1 MKKAFYQLTPL
12 LVLFYA
18 VLLQGCLKDTVSTT
32 YTSYEPVYKTKAE
45 VMADIKSSP
54 ATALVNTGKLAVYG
68 NYILV
73 NELNKGVHI
82 IDNSNPSSP
91 RNIAFINIPGN
102 LDLAVKDNMLYADV
116 FIDMVTIDISNPN
129 NASLK
134 KINYNVFPER
144 IYSGGF
150 MGDSSK
156 YIVDWVK
163 HEATEK
169 AEVDKNREMVIRG
182 IWLEDALFSSGS
194 FSNMTP
200 TAQAGGTKSQS
211 VGGAMARF
219 TIVNNYLYTVGR
231 SALSSFNVINAV
243 DPVMESN
250 TGLGW
255 NIETI
260 YPLNNKLFIGSQTG
274 MFIYDISNPGT
285 PSMLGTFS
293 HACFGDPVIAND
305 NYAFVTL
312 KAMTDFSQ
320 CWGVAPQR
328 NEMDIVDISNIT
340 QPTLVKIYDMEEPQG
355 LSLDGNHLFVCD
367 GKGGLK
373 VYDAADVNNLR
384 LITTITDVDGPFDVI
399 TYNNRAIVVAKSGI
413 VQYDYSNINSIRKLS
428 TISVNN

>member
-1 MKKAFYQLTPL
+1 MKKIFYQLTSLSVL
-12 LVLFYA
+12 LFA

-45 VMADIKSSP
+45 VMAGIKSSA
-54 ATALVNTGKLAVYG
+54 ATPLVNTGKLAIYG

-73 NELNKGVHI
+73 NEINKGVHV
-82 IDNSNPSSP
+82 IDNANPSSP
-91 RNIAFINIPGN
+91 QNIAFIEIPGN
-102 LDLAVKDNMLYADV
+102 LDLAVKNNMLYADIY
-116 FIDMVTIDISNPN
+116 IDMVTIDISNPH

-150 MGDSSK
+150 TGDSSK

-169 AEVDKNREMVIRG
+169 SEIDNNRQMVIEG
-182 IWLEDALFSSGS
+182 IWVEDVLMSTGTFNAA
-194 FSNMTP
+194 P
-200 TAQAGGTKSQS
+200 TAQSSSGGGQS

-231 SALSSFNVINAV
+231 SALSSFNISSAS
-243 DPVMESN
+243 DPIIEN
-250 TGLGW
+250 TRPLGW

-260 YPLNNKLFIGSQTG
+260 YPLNDKLFIGSQTG
-274 MFIYDISNPGT
+274 MFIFDINNPGN
-285 PSMLGTFS
+285 PSILGTFS

-305 NYAFVTL
+305 SYAFVTL

-373 VYDAADVNNLR
+373 VYDATDVNNLR
-384 LITTITDVDGPFDVI
+384 LITTITDIDEPFDVI
-399 TYNNRAIVVAKSGI
+399 TYNGKAIVVAKGGI
-413 VQYDYSNINSIRKLS
+413 AQYDYSNINSIRKLS
-428 TISVNN
+428 TIAVNN